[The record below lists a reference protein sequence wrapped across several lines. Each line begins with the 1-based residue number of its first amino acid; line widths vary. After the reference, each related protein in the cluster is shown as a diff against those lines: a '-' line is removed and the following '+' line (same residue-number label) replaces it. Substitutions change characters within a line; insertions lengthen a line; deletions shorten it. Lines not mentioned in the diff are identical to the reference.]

1 MTGACARCAVAALLA
16 LVSALPAG
24 AERLVASL
32 SSNVVQI
39 TSSFNGVELV
49 LFGTVESDAAN
60 EPLRPSYDL
69 VATAIG
75 PRQNLVTR
83 RKERIAGIWVNAES
97 RTFMDVPS
105 YLAVLS
111 TRPFENIAD
120 GETLRRQQI
129 GIANTALPRPAGPD
143 AAKASPDDSFRQA
156 FLRIKC
162 EHGLYSETANG
173 VTFLTPSPDAAHA
186 SPDDPFRQAFL
197 RIKCEHGLYSETANG
212 VTFLTPTL
220 YRASIFVPAE
230 AQVGS
235 YQVDVKLFADGSVIA
250 RADSTFE
257 IVTVGFER
265 FIASSAVDHGILY
278 GFATAAMAVMTGWF
292 ASIVFRRD

>member
-16 LVSALPAG
+16 LVPALPAG

-69 VATAIG
+69 VATAVG

-129 GIANTALPRPAGPD
+129 GIANAALPQPAGPD
-143 AAKASPDDSFRQA
+143 AAK
-156 FLRIKC
+156 
-162 EHGLYSETANG
+162 
-173 VTFLTPSPDAAHA
+173 A

-197 RIKCEHGLYSETANG
+197 RIKREHGLYSETANG

-235 YQVDVKLFADGSVIA
+235 YQVDVKLFADGTMIA

>member
-1 MTGACARCAVAALLA
+1 MTAASAKCALAALLV
-16 LVSALPAG
+16 LLPALPAG
-24 AERLVASL
+24 AERLVSSL
-32 SSNVVQI
+32 SSDIVQI

-49 LFGTVESDAAN
+49 LFGAVESDAAN

-69 VATAIG
+69 IATAIG

-83 RKERIAGIWVNAES
+83 RKARMAGIWVNAES
-97 RTFMDVPS
+97 RTFMGVPS

-120 GETLRRQQI
+120 RETLRRQQI
-129 GIANTALPRPAGPD
+129 GIAYAALPQPAGAD
-143 AAKASPDDSFRQA
+143 GANARPDDSFRQA
-156 FLRIKC
+156 FLRIKR
-162 EHGLYSETANG
+162 EHGLYSETANA
-173 VTFLTPSPDAAHA
+173 VTFLTPAL
-186 SPDDPFRQAFL
+186 F
-197 RIKCEHGLYSETANG
+197 
-212 VTFLTPTL
+212 
-220 YRASIFVPAE
+220 RASIFVPAE

-235 YQVDVKLFADGSVIA
+235 YQVEVKLFADGTMIA
-250 RADSTFE
+250 RTDSTFE

-292 ASIVFRRD
+292 AAIVFRRD